1 MVSSGIHFSLRL
13 LLVYQCMVSALPGKI
28 NESLFHVLNV
38 NNIQVPAKDFILTTR
53 ENDLGIVILT
63 KATT

>member
-1 MVSSGIHFSLRL
+1 MVSSGIHFSLCF

-38 NNIQVPAKDFILTTR
+38 NNIQVPAKDFILTR
-53 ENDLGIVILT
+53 EIDLGNVILT